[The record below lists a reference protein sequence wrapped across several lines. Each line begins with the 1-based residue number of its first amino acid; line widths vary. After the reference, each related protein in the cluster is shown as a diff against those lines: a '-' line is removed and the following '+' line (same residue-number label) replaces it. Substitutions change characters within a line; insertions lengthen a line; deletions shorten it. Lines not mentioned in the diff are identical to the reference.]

1 MTATTAGAVLAK
13 RLYSLSEAAT
23 YLGVTERQVSR
34 LRAQG
39 DLPVR
44 YLGTKPLYDV
54 NDLNRYIDSL
64 PSEKKKA
71 S

>member
-1 MTATTAGAVLAK
+1 MTTEVRHLAK

-39 DLPVR
+39 DLPVK

-54 NDLNRYIDSL
+54 ADLDIYVDSL
-64 PSEKKKA
+64 PSERA